1 MVMLVFHFKIVF
13 FFILILWDDHLFP
26 LHFWLYF
33 GHFATVCLIW
43 LNMHDGRST
52 FYLLLP
58 LKLGM
63 HRFTIFWTNSVCQ
76 VWPAKYDFRSFCK
89 LSTAYTSM
97 TYTYICIY
105 IYISHISYLIH
116 IWSIWHIWLLI
127 KHCHSYNNKRGYY
140 LLVNSWVPHC
150 WFGSSGRNLIVSVWR
165 TSTLVA
171 CFVCGCFC
179 TCLCTSINHSA
190 YHVCMFDWH
199 KIEYVRLCLVNLQ
212 SDCMSWK
219 PAGSCL
225 GPIVRCTPNLN
236 MIFCLLFCLW
246 TNMSIL

>member
-1 MVMLVFHFKIVF
+1 MVICFLYIFY
-13 FFILILWDDHLFP
+13 FILVILQP
-26 LHFWLYF
+26 C
-33 GHFATVCLIW
+33 CLIW

-76 VWPAKYDFRSFCK
+76 VWLAEYDFRSFCK
-89 LSTAYTSM
+89 LSTAYTSI
-97 TYTYICIY
+97 TYIY
-105 IYISHISYLIH
+105 IYIHIH
-116 IWSIWHIWLLI
+116 IYIWAIWHIWLLI

-199 KIEYVRLCLVNLQ
+199 KTEYVRLCLVNLQ

-236 MIFCLLFCLW
+236 MIFWLLLCLW